1 MKEGLGLLNEWTP
14 ETLKKTRESL
24 ELSQYDIAEALNT
37 TQATVSNIEK
47 GNSASWGICQ
57 LYGIL
62 LERYW
67 AYKHNYIPT
76 YRKIG
81 ENVFLE
87 GGDVA
92 VV

>member
-1 MKEGLGLLNEWTP
+1 MKEGLALLNEWTP
-14 ETLKKTRESL
+14 ETLKKTRKVL
-24 ELSQYDIAEALNT
+24 ELRQSDIAEALNT
-37 TQATVSNIEK
+37 TQATISNLER
-47 GNSASWGICQ
+47 GVNASWGSCQ

-67 AYKHNYIPT
+67 AYKNGYIPA
-76 YRKIG
+76 YRKVG
-81 ENVFLE
+81 ENVFLT